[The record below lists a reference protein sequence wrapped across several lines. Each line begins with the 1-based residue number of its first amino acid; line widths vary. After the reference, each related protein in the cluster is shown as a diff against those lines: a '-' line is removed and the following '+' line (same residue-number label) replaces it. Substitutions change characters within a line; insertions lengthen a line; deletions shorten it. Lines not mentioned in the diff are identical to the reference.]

1 MQSVLLG
8 SDHKSHSVGYGSN
21 ASLVFKAF
29 EVLFHVPPTDQY
41 GTWGIVYTVVLFSE
55 HLLCWFG
62 SVLYMHRLGR
72 SPRFHTHL
80 KDTFPYFP
88 QCLISPRPSGPEERL
103 FLVFW
108 LDWCVLASWY
118 FSLPHTFHTWICS
131 GQINMRKDKKVTG
144 LEHRRP
150 LSQLLCSN
158 ERFLFVWALG
168 AWLHDWGLPE
178 ARLIL

>member
-1 MQSVLLG
+1 MQSVLLV

-21 ASLVFKAF
+21 ASLVFKGF
-29 EVLFHVPPTDQY
+29 GVLFHVPPTDQY
-41 GTWGIVYTVVLFSE
+41 RTWAMVYTVVLFSE

-80 KDTFPYFP
+80 KDTFLYFP
-88 QCLISPRPSGPEERL
+88 QRLISPMPSGPEERL

-118 FSLPHTFHTWICS
+118 PHILFIPGSVRGKSIWEK
-131 GQINMRKDKKVTG
+131 RKKLQVWSTG
-144 LEHRRP
+144 GLFP
-150 LSQLLCSN
+150 SYSVQMKDFFLSEL
-158 ERFLFVWALG
+158 
-168 AWLHDWGLPE
+168 
-178 ARLIL
+178 